1 MKIKNNPTFLL
12 ISGYFMVIIGAAVYA
27 MGIQLFYRPVQ
38 LVSGGV
44 TGIAMVINLVTDL
57 PVGVMIIVM
66 NIPLFMVALKKY
78 GFKFMLG
85 SLVGMIAS
93 SIFIDLFAFIDFRLT
108 DDPLLSAIYGGLAT
122 GLGSGII
129 YSSGGTSGGID
140 VVAKFIRE
148 KYPYVNFGTFILI
161 IDAAV
166 VISYALIFR
175 AYEKAMYTV
184 LAVFIASKVIDTVLY
199 GVSLSKLCFIISE
212 HSEEIQTEIVKT
224 LHRGVTMING
234 KGAYSGLDKQV
245 LLCVVKRQQIVEIRR
260 LIRGIDQQSFV
271 IVTDTRDVFGKG
283 FGNILVEK

>member
-1 MKIKNNPTFLL
+1 MKLKSNPTFSLVV
-12 ISGYFMVIIGAAVYA
+12 SYFMVIIGAAVYA
-27 MGIQLFYRPVQ
+27 AGIQLFFRPVQ

-44 TGIAMVINLVTDL
+44 TGIAMVINLVTNL
-57 PVGVMIIVM
+57 PVGVMIIVI
-66 NIPLFMVALKKY
+66 NIPLFIVAFKKF
-78 GFKFMLG
+78 GFKFMLS

-93 SIFIDLFAFIDFRLT
+93 SVFIDLFSFMNFQLT
-108 DDPLLSAIYGGLAT
+108 DDPLLSAIYGGVAT

-129 YSSGGTSGGID
+129 YTSGGTAGGID
-140 VVAKFIRE
+140 VIAKFFRE
-148 KYPYVNFGTFILI
+148 KYPYVNFGTFILV
-161 IDAAV
+161 IDAVV

-199 GVSLSKLCFIISE
+199 GVSHSKLCLIISE
-212 HSEEIQTEIVKT
+212 HSEEIKAEIVKT
-224 LHRGVTMING
+224 LHRGVTMMQG

-260 LIRGIDQQSFV
+260 LIRKIDQQSFV